1 VTPPLRRRIGFEVEL
16 MAPAGLSRRSLAVEL
31 AGRCGGRIRPVW
43 HHDSEPSLVPGLGRF
58 LHLTQGFE
66 VCRADGSPLCTLV
79 DDVTLVAGL
88 DPRAAPAPGWFRVLS
103 DDPRLLRLL
112 AAHSD
117 PGGPLSAALDGTARL
132 WGTRVE
138 QIGNVFRLDDPG
150 GATIALAAPQGGQ
163 RERPCE
169 VVTPPLTND
178 HRAALDELLAPARE
192 LGFTVPAEAAVHL
205 HIDGGPFRHPPALA
219 NLIRL
224 FAHWREPLH
233 RIFRTNPACRR
244 LAALPAP
251 LVAATDARADAAAL
265 RQAADNGRL
274 SKFFDVNLTQVL
286 TDAPL
291 RDTVEI
297 RILPGSIDADEIV
310 HQAALIELL
319 LDRCLD
325 EKPFPA
331 PPADPAAAVD
341 GLLTVAAAALAKR
354 TEPGGPASRS
364 QIATSHKPTA
374 KRPSD
379 TPSVPSVKTPS
390 GMHR

>member
-1 VTPPLRRRIGFEVEL
+1 VNPPLRRRIGFEVEL
-16 MAPAGLSRRSLAVEL
+16 MAPPGLSRRSLAVEL

-66 VCRADGSPLCTLV
+66 VRRADGSPVCTLV

-88 DPRAAPAPGWFRVLS
+88 DLRAAPAPGWFRVLS

-117 PGGPLSAALDGTARL
+117 PGDTLSAALDGPARL

-138 QIGNVFRLDDPG
+138 RIGEVFRLDDPG
-150 GATIALAAPQGGQ
+150 GATVALAAPLGGE

-169 VVTPPLTND
+169 IVTPPLTTD
-178 HRAALDELLAPARE
+178 HRAALDDLLAPART

-205 HIDGGPFRHPPALA
+205 HVDGGPFRHPRALA
-219 NLIRL
+219 NLVRL
-224 FAHWREPLH
+224 FAHWREPL
-233 RIFRTNPACRR
+233 RTVFGTNPACRR

-251 LVAATDARADAAAL
+251 LVAAADAVAAADVGAGTAAL
-265 RQAADNGRL
+265 RRAADTGGL

-286 TDAPL
+286 TDAPV

-310 HQAALIELL
+310 HQAALVELL
-319 LDRCLD
+319 LDRCLE
-325 EKPFPA
+325 EKPFPD

-341 GLLTVAAAALAKR
+341 SLLSVAAAVLA
-354 TEPGGPASRS
+354 
-364 QIATSHKPTA
+364 
-374 KRPSD
+374 
-379 TPSVPSVKTPS
+379 
-390 GMHR
+390 